1 MIVAALAAALAVA
14 VLVRPASRHATR
26 DRSLFPGASG
36 PRRPDLL
43 GAGFVRG
50 VCLAAG
56 LCVALAGAGLGG
68 VVLGGAAAI
77 VAPRLIGRTERPE
90 IAHLRR
96 SIAADLAWV
105 LELLAAAVRSGTP
118 PAEALA
124 VVGSAV
130 GGELGHRLT
139 LVHGHLAVGVPP
151 DEAWTGASRLG
162 GAALGP
168 VGEAFAAA
176 TVDGSH
182 LAARLE
188 DQAREARAAA
198 AATALA
204 TAERVGVR
212 AVLPLGLCF
221 LPAFVAVGVVP
232 VVAAAL
238 GQLP

>member
-1 MIVAALAAALAVA
+1 MIVAALAAAVAVA
-14 VLVRPASRHATR
+14 VVVRPTSRHATR
-26 DRSLFPGASG
+26 DHSVARAARR

-50 VCLAAG
+50 LCLAAG
-56 LCVALAGAGLGG
+56 LCVALAGAGLAG
-68 VVLGGAAAI
+68 VVLGGVAA
-77 VAPRLIGRTERPE
+77 VVGPRLLGRTERPE

-96 SIAADLAWV
+96 SIAADLAGV
-105 LELLAAAVRSGTP
+105 LELLAAAIRAGTP

-139 LVHGHLAVGVPP
+139 LVHSHLAVGVAP
-151 DEAWTGASRLG
+151 DDAWAAASQLG

-176 TVDGSH
+176 TVDGSQ

-198 AATALA
+198 ASTALA
-204 TAERVGVR
+204 AAERVGVR